1 MSSTSISEHGEPE
14 NLSSN
19 IYPLAVSGPAM
30 NESEQACFGNVVS
43 GLVSRFAGDGKKYVS
58 FDFLLYYV
66 CTVCMI
72 QTAIYVH

>member
-1 MSSTSISEHGEPE
+1 
-14 NLSSN
+14 
-19 IYPLAVSGPAM
+19 M